1 MPLRWFRPKNRN
13 RNWYILTRWEFDM
26 FLIAG
31 LGNPGKQYEKT
42 KHNVGFDTIDELA
55 DAHRVPCGGTQCR
68 AMYGKG
74 MIGGQKEIGRAH
86 V

>member
-1 MPLRWFRPKNRN
+1 
-13 RNWYILTRWEFDM
+13 M

-68 AMYGKG
+68 AMYGLSLIHICAADFWQTVKIFRKRRSGRRRLNKG
-74 MIGGQKEIGRAH
+74 LKM
-86 V
+86 